1 MAIAGSTKINGTEDV
16 AKLMGKRKNCLK
28 NIPYIFPI
36 TFQQKGFCE
45 KLMLFIRYVF
55 FVMFVPQGELFD
67 DNNGACETPALELG
81 FLVAE
86 SYNEPPTG
94 KERTFRKA
102 LKLVK
107 ETAQKIKIS
116 DSGTHVGLV
125 VYGKKPYM
133 VFDFN
138 EYFDM
143 RSLSRAIEEVK
154 TPAQGSRVGEALTFT
169 KEQLYDKSARPGI
182 PRALIVLSSKK
193 SEDRIEHG
201 VNTLKKAGVKIY
213 TVGIGTEG
221 DSMET
226 SGMASDVPDTFY
238 VDQDHLKTSVTKLVA
253 KLCEGEKVR

>member
-1 MAIAGSTKINGTEDV
+1 MEYFK
-16 AKLMGKRKNCLK
+16 
-28 NIPYIFPI
+28 
-36 TFQQKGFCE
+36 QKGFYDINAVHHFE
-45 KLMLFIRYVF
+45 GYVF
-55 FVMFVPQGELFD
+55 FVIFVPQGELFD
-67 DNNGACETPALELG
+67 DNNSACETPALELG

-86 SYNEPPTG
+86 SYNEPP
-94 KERTFRKA
+94 KENERTFRKA
-102 LKLVK
+102 LKFVK

-133 VFDFN
+133 AFDFN
-138 EYFDM
+138 EYFDTP
-143 RSLSRAIEEVK
+143 SLSRAIEEVK
-154 TPAQGSRVGEALTFT
+154 TPAQGSRVGDALTFT

-182 PRALIVLSSKK
+182 PKALIVLSSKK

-226 SGMASDVPDTFY
+226 SDMASDVPDTFY
-238 VDQDHLKTSVTKLVA
+238 ADPYQLKTLVTKLVA
-253 KLCEGEKVR
+253 KLCEG